1 MTTGFE
7 IVGTVCAL
15 YQLIHASTGFIS
27 ECKTVYGGEPTTH
40 HNIKEHAE
48 NLAQACDLTWARYET
63 MSSSERLSDA
73 ERRVQKTAR
82 KCHTSAQ
89 ALLGELRYMTDKQKC
104 NDCMGAVAYVVKSK
118 LHRKIERI
126 EAGFKNGQ
134 QELQTILQSE
144 TLHAQ
149 WSSSQNK
156 AKKYLE
162 MEGFQ
167 NVDMGMQ
174 ILRMSFVVCQDP

>member
-15 YQLIHASTGFIS
+15 YQLIQASTGFIS
-27 ECKTVYGGEPTTH
+27 ECKTVYDGEPTTH

-134 QELQTILQSE
+134 QELQAILQSE
-144 TLHAQ
+144 ILHAQ
-149 WSSSQNK
+149 WSSYDSWLTMVLGHK
-156 AKKYLE
+156 
-162 MEGFQ
+162 
-167 NVDMGMQ
+167 
-174 ILRMSFVVCQDP
+174 IRLRSISRWRDSRMWIWASKF

>member
-27 ECKTVYGGEPTTH
+27 ECKTVYDGEPTTH
-40 HNIKEHAE
+40 HDIKEHAE

-63 MSSSERLSDA
+63 MSSSEKLSDA

-82 KCHTSAQ
+82 KCHGSAE
-89 ALLGELRYMTDKQKC
+89 ALLDELRYVTEKQKG

-118 LHRKIERI
+118 LHRKKIERI
-126 EAGFKNGQ
+126 EVSFKNDQ

-144 TLHAQ
+144 IL
-149 WSSSQNK
+149 SQNK

-167 NVDMGMQ
+167 NVDMGIQ

>member
-1 MTTGFE
+1 
-7 IVGTVCAL
+7 
-15 YQLIHASTGFIS
+15 
-27 ECKTVYGGEPTTH
+27 
-40 HNIKEHAE
+40 
-48 NLAQACDLTWARYET
+48 
-63 MSSSERLSDA
+63 MSSSEKLSDA

-82 KCHTSAQ
+82 KCHASAE
-89 ALLGELRYMTDKQKC
+89 ALLEELRYVTDKQKS

-118 LHRKIERI
+118 LHRKKIERI
-126 EAGFKNGQ
+126 EVRFKNDQ

-144 TLHAQ
+144 IL
-149 WSSSQNK
+149 SQNK

-167 NVDMGMQ
+167 NVDMGIQ

>member
-27 ECKTVYGGEPTTH
+27 EYKTVYDGEPTTH

-89 ALLGELRYMTDKQKC
+89 ALLGELRYVTDKQKSTTAWEPSLMWSNPSC
-104 NDCMGAVAYVVKSK
+104 TARS
-118 LHRKIERI
+118 
-126 EAGFKNGQ
+126 NG
-134 QELQTILQSE
+134 
-144 TLHAQ
+144 
-149 WSSSQNK
+149 
-156 AKKYLE
+156 
-162 MEGFQ
+162 
-167 NVDMGMQ
+167 
-174 ILRMSFVVCQDP
+174 

>member
-1 MTTGFE
+1 M
-7 IVGTVCAL
+7 
-15 YQLIHASTGFIS
+15 
-27 ECKTVYGGEPTTH
+27 
-40 HNIKEHAE
+40 KEHAE

-89 ALLGELRYMTDKQKC
+89 ALLEELRYVTDKQKF

-118 LHRKIERI
+118 LHRKKIERI
-126 EAGFKNGQ
+126 EAGSKNDQ

-144 TLHAQ
+144 IL
-149 WSSSQNK
+149 SQNK

-167 NVDMGMQ
+167 NVDMGIQ